1 MELKKAKHD
10 VTYCVN
16 DECDNK
22 KNCERHKNR
31 WNFNKEENYCFA
43 EFDENN
49 CVWKECEKH
58 GIKI

>member
-31 WNFNKEENYCFA
+31 WKFNKDENYCFA
-43 EFDENN
+43 EFDEKN
-49 CVWKECEKH
+49 CVWKEC
-58 GIKI
+58 